1 MLDKEVFLTKEG
13 LEKIENEVEELKSVK
28 RKEVAERIKQAL
40 AFGDISENS
49 EYDEAKNEQA
59 WMEERIGKLEN
70 TLRNAV
76 VISEEDISLESVSVG
91 IKVTLKD
98 MDYDEEVEYAIVG
111 SAEADPYE
119 GRISNESPVGSALIG
134 SKVGDIVEIQVPDG
148 TTKYEVLSISR

>member
-1 MLDKEVFLTKEG
+1 MLDKEVYLTKEG
-13 LEKIENEVEELKSVK
+13 LEKIENEVDELKSVK
-28 RKEVAERIKQAL
+28 RREVAERIKHAL

-59 WMEERIGKLEN
+59 AMEERIGKLEN

-76 VISEEDISLESVSVG
+76 IISEEDISLETVSVG
-91 IKVTLKD
+91 NKVTLKD
-98 MDYDEEVEYAIVG
+98 MEFDEEVEYSIVG

-134 SKVGDIVEIQVPDG
+134 SEVGEIIEVKVPDG
-148 TTKYEVLSISR
+148 IMKYEVLSISR

>member
-1 MLDKEVFLTKEG
+1 MMDKEVYLTKEG
-13 LEKIENEVEELKSVK
+13 LEKIENEVDELKSVR
-28 RKEVAERIKQAL
+28 RKEVAERIKHAL

-59 WMEERIGKLEN
+59 WVEERIGKLEN

-76 VISEEDISLESVSVG
+76 VISEEDITLEAVSVG
-91 IKVTLKD
+91 TKVALKD
-98 MDYDEEVEYAIVG
+98 MEYDEKVEYAIVG

-134 SKVGDIVEIQVPDG
+134 SKIGDIVEVQVPDG
-148 TTKYEVLSISR
+148 TIKYEVLSISR

>member
-1 MLDKEVFLTKEG
+1 MIDKEVFLTKEG
-13 LEKIENEVEELKSVK
+13 LEKIENEVDQLKSV
-28 RKEVAERIKQAL
+28 RRREVAERIKHAL

-59 WMEERIGKLEN
+59 WVEERIGKLEN

-76 VISEEDISLESVSVG
+76 IISEENISVDSVSVG
-91 IKVTLKD
+91 SKVTLKD
-98 MDYDEEVEYAIVG
+98 LEYDEEVEYSIVG

-134 SKVGDIVEIQVPDG
+134 AKTGEVVSIQVPDG
-148 TTKYEVLSISR
+148 TMKYEVISISR